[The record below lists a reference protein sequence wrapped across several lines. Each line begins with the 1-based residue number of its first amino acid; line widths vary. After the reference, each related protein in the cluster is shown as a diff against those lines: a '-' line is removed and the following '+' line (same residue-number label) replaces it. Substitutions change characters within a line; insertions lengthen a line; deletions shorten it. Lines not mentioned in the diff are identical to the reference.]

1 MNPQSSFT
9 YIIGYRH
16 KPDRL
21 NNLRRTLDW
30 LNGFTNVQIL
40 LVEQDIHS
48 KISHL
53 NLRCQHIFVKSKM
66 PYNRSWAFNI
76 GLKYAKSQIVV
87 FGDSDIIMNPE
98 DFINGLKAI
107 SQFEM
112 VSPYH
117 SVLDLTAAESNIP
130 LEQVIQIQR
139 PGRGE
144 TDNQKINICGGI
156 AIFRREAIQK
166 IAGWNEDFWAW
177 GGEDDFQTLKV
188 TQFLSWTELKAKC
201 FHLFH
206 TRESLDQNQ
215 YQKTLQSL
223 QQSKGLSKEQLQ
235 RLIFDQM
242 PKIGLKNK
250 CHNF

>member
-1 MNPQSSFT
+1 M
-9 YIIGYRH
+9 
-16 KPDRL
+16 
-21 NNLRRTLDW
+21 
-30 LNGFTNVQIL
+30 
-40 LVEQDIHS
+40 
-48 KISHL
+48 
-53 NLRCQHIFVKSKM
+53 
-66 PYNRSWAFNI
+66 
-76 GLKYAKSQIVV
+76 V

-117 SVLDLTAAESNIP
+117 SVLDLTAEESNIP
-130 LEQVIQIQR
+130 LDQVIKIQR

-156 AIFRREAIQK
+156 AIFRRDAIQK

-206 TRESLDQNQ
+206 TRETLDQNQ
-215 YQKTLQSL
+215 YQKTLQTL
-223 QQSKGLSKEQLQ
+223 QQSKDLSKEQLQ